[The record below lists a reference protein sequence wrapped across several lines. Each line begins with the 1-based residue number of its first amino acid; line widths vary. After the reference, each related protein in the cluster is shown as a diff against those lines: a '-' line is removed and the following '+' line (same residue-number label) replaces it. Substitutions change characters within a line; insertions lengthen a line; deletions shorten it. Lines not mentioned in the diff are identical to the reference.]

1 MGNLAEWVGAGI
13 AALIIQIGTFI
24 YSWGRLNSKME
35 ERFKDA
41 ERWQTQHETESRARD
56 EKISH
61 LEIMSAKAEVNA
73 VLTHKGIERILEQLD
88 DLRNRFMDRK

>member
-1 MGNLAEWVGAGI
+1 MDWIIAGVI
-13 AALIIQIGTFI
+13 ALFTQIGLFI
-24 YSWGRLNSKME
+24 YSWGRLKAKME
-35 ERFKDA
+35 ERFRDA
-41 ERWQTQHETESRARD
+41 ERWQTQHETESHARD

-73 VLTHKGIERILEQLD
+73 ILTHKGIERILEQLD